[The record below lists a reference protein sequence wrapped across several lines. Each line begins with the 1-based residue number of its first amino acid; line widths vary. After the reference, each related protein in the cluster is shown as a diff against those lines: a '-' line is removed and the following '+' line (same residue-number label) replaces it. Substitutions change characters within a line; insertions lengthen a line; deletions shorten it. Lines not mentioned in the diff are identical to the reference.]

1 MTRPTVICSA
11 YDVVVVPFPFTDRRA
26 AKRRPAL
33 AISTE
38 RFGIESSHTVLAM
51 IASAKNPAWPLDV
64 TIDATRAGLHAPSKV
79 RMKLF
84 TLDNRLIL
92 HRAGSLSDGDRRTV
106 RNAVQQM
113 LEA

>member
-1 MTRPTVICSA
+1 M
-11 YDVVVVPFPFTDRRA
+11 
-26 AKRRPAL
+26 
-33 AISTE
+33 
-38 RFGIESSHTVLAM
+38 LAM
-51 IASAKNPAWPLDV
+51 ITSAKNPAWPLDV

-84 TLDNRLIL
+84 TLENRLIL

-113 LEA
+113 FEA